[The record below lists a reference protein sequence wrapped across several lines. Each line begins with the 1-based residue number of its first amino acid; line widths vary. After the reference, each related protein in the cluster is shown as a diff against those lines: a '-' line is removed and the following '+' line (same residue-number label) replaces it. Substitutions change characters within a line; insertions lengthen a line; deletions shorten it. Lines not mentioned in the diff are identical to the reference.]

1 MSSCLPALQKEEFR
15 LLTALNTLP
24 DVCSEFVVEVDW
36 ENDLRV
42 LQQKGMCWK
51 KWGQDAII
59 QKGFLMHGYVL
70 AYSLVWRQKE
80 PLT

>member
-1 MSSCLPALQKEEFR
+1 MSCCLPALQKEEFR

-24 DVCSEFVVEVDW
+24 DVCSEVDW

-42 LQQKGMCWK
+42 LQQKGMCLK
-51 KWGQDAII
+51 RWGQDAII
-59 QKGFLMHGYVL
+59 QRGFLKHGYVL
-70 AYSLVWRQKE
+70 DYSLVWRQKE